1 LIKDWTTRGFGTNI
15 CGDCREVQL
24 ENIRLEEES
33 EIQVSEVAIKV
44 GEKFPDLKRRKFVSD
59 LDHVYSQLKQS
70 MMVGEFVPGQKLK
83 LAELAEAFGTSH
95 MPVREALNQLAVVG
109 ALETAPRRTPSIPQA
124 GKKRLRDLLAL
135 RVNLECEAAQ
145 LAMVMDDG
153 SLAKALQS
161 INDRM
166 DTEGNKPNP
175 SIRKYLELNQRFH
188 FRLYEGCDNP
198 DLLNLIELLWMR
210 YGSLLNLISSGG
222 ALTFKHS
229 QHNEIIKAVSTR
241 DKELLDA
248 ALSIDLTSAAIA
260 IENEIDRSRLE
271 N

>member
-1 LIKDWTTRGFGTNI
+1 
-15 CGDCREVQL
+15 
-24 ENIRLEEES
+24 
-33 EIQVSEVAIKV
+33 VSETATKD
-44 GEKFPDLKRRKFVSD
+44 KAKLPDLKKRSFVSD

-70 MMVGEFVPGQKLK
+70 MMVGEFVPGQKFK

-95 MPVREALNQLAVVG
+95 MPVREALNRLAVVR
-109 ALETAPRRTPSIPQA
+109 AVETAPRRTPSIPQA
-124 GKKRLRDLLAL
+124 NKKRLRDLLSL
-135 RVNLECEAAQ
+135 RVNLECEAAG
-145 LAMVMDDG
+145 LALAMDDG
-153 SLAKALQS
+153 PLAKALQS

-166 DTEGNKPNP
+166 DAEGAKPEP

-188 FRLYEGCDNP
+188 FKLYEGCENP
-198 DLLNLIELLWMR
+198 ELLNLIELLWMR

-222 ALTFKHS
+222 TLTFKHS

-248 ALSIDLTSAAIA
+248 ALSSDLTSAAIA
-260 IENEIDRSRLE
+260 IENEMDRSRQE